1 MEHKCEPANHAI
13 NVLHWHGP
21 YLCLIEVFDTNTVH
35 NRSKRPGSLCL
46 LEKKR
51 ENTSVT
57 SRKLVL
63 QVTLRVC
70 LRLLELKLQQFRKT
84 EPQFEV
90 ATSCCAV
97 VSWCSCSSPSVSA
110 MITLAVPG
118 RNIQAVTFIMIG
130 NLEVGFHTN
139 GLFKSYQSSPGV
151 SARLPSNQKTSSW
164 SDCLK
169 RFHF

>member
-1 MEHKCEPANHAI
+1 MYCTGMGLTC
-13 NVLHWHGP
+13 V
-21 YLCLIEVFDTNTVH
+21 
-35 NRSKRPGSLCL
+35 SLKSLTPTQYTIAPRDRALSACW
-46 LEKKR
+46 KKKW

-57 SRKLVL
+57 PRKLAL
-63 QVTLRVC
+63 QATLGVC

-84 EPQFEV
+84 EPQFKV

-151 SARLPSNQKTSSW
+151 SARLPSNQKTIS
-164 SDCLK
+164 
-169 RFHF
+169 